1 MAKTANISPKPQTSA
16 SLRWKFPI
24 CSTGFSLPSKL
35 DGCLESY
42 SLSSWNELD
51 EMPLFVPPHFFIRAE
66 RMTLRS
72 TTLALHC
79 VVLHSY
85 APVPL
90 SVLCTPCS
98 TAPLIPRLHLRL
110 KNIRWAGTIATQSP
124 LLGKTSLSFYGTRA
138 DVKEEGKSLFSQNLN
153 RFGTDSEV
161 LPIGRHIKPSL
172 CNVDLIVLAF
182 VSAFECFSLPE
193 VFIFVWMRRLWLSF
207 SQGGDFKSVCRP
219 SLNKG

>member
-1 MAKTANISPKPQTSA
+1 MGWMKCHCLFPLVFSFGLNGRHCGRRRSHLIVLFYIHTPL
-16 SLRWKFPI
+16 SL
-24 CSTGFSLPSKL
+24 C
-35 DGCLESY
+35 
-42 SLSSWNELD
+42 LSSVH
-51 EMPLFVPPHFFIRAE
+51 PAVTA
-66 RMTLRS
+66 
-72 TTLALHC
+72 
-79 VVLHSY
+79 
-85 APVPL
+85 
-90 SVLCTPCS
+90 

>member
-1 MAKTANISPKPQTSA
+1 MRLEPLQRHTRQSVWVFVLLCHNQVNLQVIRPNIWQKRRTFPQSLKTSA

-66 RMTLRS
+66 RMTL
-72 TTLALHC
+72 ALHC

-90 SVLCTPCS
+90 SVICAPSCDSHCS
-98 TAPLIPRLHLRL
+98 TY
-110 KNIRWAGTIATQSP
+110 SP
-124 LLGKTSLSFYGTRA
+124 PALVIEKYTVGWH
-138 DVKEEGKSLFSQNLN
+138 D
-153 RFGTDSEV
+153 
-161 LPIGRHIKPSL
+161 
-172 CNVDLIVLAF
+172 
-182 VSAFECFSLPE
+182 
-193 VFIFVWMRRLWLSF
+193 W
-207 SQGGDFKSVCRP
+207 
-219 SLNKG
+219 